1 VGAFFVAGTV
11 VFIEASSGDGGD
23 PGATVSK
30 VVDGSTV
37 SGWVSSASVGTN
49 TDNFLT
55 GSSSVSD
62 KVSNSTQTGY
72 GTGAGLVGEPWDF
85 SSGGTDE
92 GNHIFMIANIGGTA
106 DSQANGGFGIIAAD
120 DLATDSFGTW
130 YVGPQSGSLAGW
142 EYFVINPEV
151 DFDAVTAGSASWTLA
166 GNPAQLSGVDGIG
179 VRWKVTNTVM
189 GASDNAF
196 LQSMSIGV
204 GYRITGTDAVFSE
217 ISTYEETNRYG
228 ALQTKSG
235 TLFPL
240 CKIRIGTPS
249 GAGNTTF
256 TDSGFNVTWQG
267 QVLSDGTTKATA
279 DGFYGLFADQGT
291 GTTDITLS
299 NGSLAAASPETFD
312 IDFSGVNSVTATNLN
327 ADRARV
333 VTLDSAVTWNGGTI
347 KNSGQVDA
355 GSGAD
360 LSGGTVIRDYTG
372 AADTAALLWNVNLDP
387 DGELDDITI
396 DCTNSTNA
404 VHAIEFGSS
413 APLTMTVRNMT
424 ATGFNAADGNN
435 DSTFYFADR
444 GSDVTWTVNVVN
456 GTGNFTFKKARAG
469 DVVDIVIDPITV
481 QVTAAL
487 KDGTAVE
494 NARVFLKASDGTGP
508 FPFEDA
514 ITSITRSGTTATVT
528 TTAVHGLASNDKIY
542 LEGITD
548 KTEDNYTVLQVTV
561 TGTTTF
567 TYTTTNSGSTS
578 YTGTITCTFVA
589 LNGLTNASGILS
601 TSRVYSSNQPVT
613 GWTRKSTSSP
623 FLQEGVLVG
632 TVNSSTGFSGTAVM
646 LSDE

>member
-142 EYFVINPEV
+142 EYFVINPEA